1 MEWEAALVLGWAAV
15 LAEWQEKPRDK
26 AVPRALWGGHRDLG
40 RIKTIGVTG
49 HRYGQR

>member
-26 AVPRALWGGHRDLG
+26 AVPRALRGGP
-40 RIKTIGVTG
+40 
-49 HRYGQR
+49 QRPGEDQDNRSDWA